1 MTGPAAIV
9 LRVRALEPLS
19 GSLRRVTLEPADG
32 GLLPLALPGAH
43 LPLTLAGGGSTFRNS
58 YSLTSSL
65 DERGRYDII
74 VRRAERSRGGS
85 AFIHEALA
93 PGDTVH
99 AAAPNSF
106 FPIQTRAKKHL
117 LIAGGIGITPF
128 LSFLPVLRE
137 RGARHELHVYA
148 RPSELPV
155 FEALLRDAGGNI
167 HLHPSRGARPI
178 RALLAA
184 QPLGTQAYT
193 CGPEAM
199 MAAVHAAAAEL
210 GWPAGRVQSENFG
223 AAGGEPFTVRLARS
237 GTEVAVRGDQT
248 MLEALEQAGAPV
260 RSLCRGGA
268 CGECLTRVVAGTP
281 EHRDHFLTPEEKA
294 SGALVMPCVSR
305 SRTPLLTLDL

>member
-1 MTGPAAIV
+1 MTGTGAII

-19 GSLRRVTLEPADG
+19 GSLRRVVLEPADG
-32 GLLPLALPGAH
+32 GQLPLALPGAH
-43 LPLTLAGGGSTFRNS
+43 LPLTLSGGDRVFRNS

-65 DERGRYDII
+65 DERSRYDII

-93 PGDTVH
+93 PGDTVR

-106 FPIQTRAKKHL
+106 FPIQARARKHL

-137 RGARHELHVYA
+137 RGAWHELHVYA
-148 RPSELPV
+148 RREELPV

-167 HLHPSRGARPI
+167 HLHPARDARPI

-223 AAGGEPFTVRLARS
+223 AAGGEPFTLRLARS
-237 GTEVAVRGDQT
+237 GAEIAVRGDQT

-268 CGECLTRVVAGTP
+268 CGECVTGVIDGTP
-281 EHRDHFLTPEEKA
+281 DHRDHFLSQAEKA
-294 SGALVMPCVSR
+294 SGTLVMPCVSR
-305 SRTPLLTLDL
+305 SRTPILTLDL